1 MSRCIIKQTPT
12 YNNNN
17 NNDNTVVFY
26 PKRNK

>member
-1 MSRCIIKQTPT
+1 MSRCIIKQTLT

-17 NNDNTVVFY
+17 NNNTVVFY